1 MTHLATAFEAGSF
14 QKTLTRDE
22 LARALRIAI
31 ADEYEAIQIYSQIRE
46 VADDPGV
53 QAVLHEI
60 IREEKKHA
68 GQFWDL
74 LTEIDPEEKETFEE
88 ARTENRKIRK
98 GEKK

>member
-14 QKTLTRDE
+14 QKTLTREE

-31 ADEYEAIQIYSQIRE
+31 ADEYEAIQIYSQIAE
-46 VADDPGV
+46 SADDPGIVAVV
-53 QAVLHEI
+53 QEI

-74 LTEIDPEEKETFEE
+74 LTEIDPEESETFKE
-88 ARTENRKIRK
+88 AREENRKIR
-98 GEKK
+98 EKAKR